1 MVSAFFEGWDERS
14 QSVLCIRAVVCCD
27 DLRLQMPTVL
37 RQGIEIM
44 CCMQVTQGAWRDG
57 Q

>member
-14 QSVLCIRAVVCCD
+14 QSVLCTRAVVCCD